1 MAGAI
6 FLGAA
11 NTARAETTFAY
22 RTVTKVKNA
31 RGPFRDV

>member
-11 NTARAETTFAY
+11 KDLPKTPGQPTGHSIARI
-22 RTVTKVKNA
+22 
-31 RGPFRDV
+31 GG